1 MSADIVLNRKALRD
15 FEICDRVEA
24 GISLLGTEVK
34 SIRNGHVDLLG
45 SFARVEKKGVFLYDA
60 TIQAYAQASHETH
73 DPKRPRMLLLHK
85 GEISRLAEQTLRHGR
100 ALPAL
105 RLYWKKG
112 KVKVEIG
119 IGKGKNAG
127 DKRHDLKKKDAD
139 REMKREVV
147 RFEKNHNLKR

>member
-1 MSADIVLNRKALRD
+1 MCADIVFNRKALRD
-15 FEICDRVEA
+15 FEILDRLEA

-45 SFARVEKKGVFLYDA
+45 AFARVEKKGIYLYEA
-60 TIQAYAQASHETH
+60 TIQTYAQASHENH
-73 DPKRPRMLLLHK
+73 DPKRPRKLLLHK
-85 GEISRLAEQTLRHGR
+85 DEITRLAEQTLRHGR
-100 ALPAL
+100 TLPAL

-127 DKRHDLKKKDAD
+127 DKRQDLKKKDAD
-139 REMKREVV
+139 REMKREVA
-147 RFEKNHNLKR
+147 RFQKGKR